1 MIRGD
6 SFINIYAQ
14 VKVCSSKNENVTSA
28 PEFLLTSEW
37 FKRDAAPKDRTIDLR
52 ANIAAMEGKSEPLYG
67 RLISSKSVAG
77 PDLELKGRGEGAL
90 FVVCPAGFSSFCNF
104 FYPKQGGAPVPPT
117 PPSED
122 EKEVCM
128 EKIFRFRKL
137 FVRSKQIWLSPT
149 KIKIA

>member
-6 SFINIYAQ
+6 AFINIYAQ
-14 VKVCSSKNENVTSA
+14 VKVCSSENENVTSA
-28 PEFLLTSEW
+28 PEFLRTSEW
-37 FKRDAAPKDRTIDLR
+37 FKRDAAPIDRTIDDLR
-52 ANIAAMEGKSEPLYG
+52 ANIAAMEGKSEPLYEEINKLQISGG
-67 RLISSKSVAG
+67 RK
-77 PDLELKGRGEGAL
+77 
-90 FVVCPAGFSSFCNF
+90 
-104 FYPKQGGAPVPPT
+104 
-117 PPSED
+117 D